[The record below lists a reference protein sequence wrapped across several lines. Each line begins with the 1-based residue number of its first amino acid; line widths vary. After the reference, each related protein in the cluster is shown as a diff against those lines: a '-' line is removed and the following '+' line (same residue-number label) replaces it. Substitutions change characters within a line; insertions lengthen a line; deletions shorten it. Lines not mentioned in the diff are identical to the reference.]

1 MGMGQLVQ
9 WKECPRYVITRQL
22 GHRVYLLPLRAV
34 CIAWVLVRCRKG
46 SAASWLLL
54 SSPSPLYA

>member
-22 GHRVYLLPLRAV
+22 GHRAYLLLPLRAV
-34 CIAWVLVRCRKG
+34 CIAWVLVRC
-46 SAASWLLL
+46 
-54 SSPSPLYA
+54 